1 MMMMMIIPSAL
12 FKHINKEGHLNVY
25 RVKKNKEGADGW
37 NISMAAG
44 SLFHSCT
51 TRVPCWEKGG
61 FIKKL
66 PLLSVELP
74 DSEERGKHRGNH
86 K

>member
-1 MMMMMIIPSAL
+1 MTIPSA
-12 FKHINKEGHLNVY
+12 FCKQINKEGHLNMY
-25 RVKKNKEGADGW
+25 RVKKNKEGADGR

-44 SLFHSCT
+44 SLFLSCT
-51 TRVPCWEKGG
+51 TPVPCWEKGG

-66 PLLSVELP
+66 PLLSAELIH
-74 DSEERGKHRGNH
+74 SEEREKQRGNH